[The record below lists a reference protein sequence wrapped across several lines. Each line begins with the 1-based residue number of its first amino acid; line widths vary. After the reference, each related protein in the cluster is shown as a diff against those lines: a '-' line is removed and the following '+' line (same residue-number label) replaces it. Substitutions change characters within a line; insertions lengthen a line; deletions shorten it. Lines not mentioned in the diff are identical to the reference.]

1 MKRILILLL
10 GLGFALASLAQSLEI
25 VNLRYRLAEDIVPQ
39 LQPFVEPGGAIS
51 GVDDKIYFRVSP
63 RNRADLMKLIES
75 LDRPARRV
83 MISVRQDG
91 DSTSQRQGAGV
102 SGDLALGR
110 NARIIVP
117 GGNGGG
123 GTVEV
128 RRGDS
133 VVRGNV
139 YDSQRSS
146 SERIGQQVQTIDGG
160 RAFINVGQ
168 MRPLP
173 FTQWVMGPNGAMV
186 SQGVVY
192 QDIGTGFYAVPRL
205 AGDSV
210 TIEVSPRHDT
220 PGSIPGSVNVQ
231 RLSTTVRGR
240 LGEWIALGGSGQEQT
255 GQGSGTASYSS
266 RDAQQNRQV
275 WLKVEELP

>member
-1 MKRILILLL
+1 MLLLLL
-10 GLGFALASLAQSLEI
+10 GLGFVLSSFAQSLEI
-25 VNLRYRLAEDIVPQ
+25 VSLRYRTADEIVPQ
-39 LQPFVEPGGAIS
+39 IQPFVEPGGTVN
-51 GVDDKIYFRVSP
+51 GVNDQIFFRVSP
-63 RNRADLMKLIES
+63 HNRAELMKLIET
-75 LDRPARRV
+75 LDRPARRL

-91 DSTSQRQGAGV
+91 DSSGQRQGAGV

-110 NARIIVP
+110 NARVIVP
-117 GGNGGG
+117 GGNSSGSS
-123 GTVEV
+123 VEV
-128 RRGDS
+128 RRGET

-146 SERIGQQVQTIDGG
+146 SERIGQQVQTIEGG

-168 MRPLP
+168 MVPVP
-173 FTQWVMGPNGAMV
+173 FTQWVTGPNGTLV

-205 AGDSV
+205 AGSTV
-210 TIEVSPRHDT
+210 MVEISPRHDT
-220 PGSIPGSVNVQ
+220 PGNIPGSANIQ

-240 LGEWIALGGSGQEQT
+240 LGEWIALGGSGQGQS